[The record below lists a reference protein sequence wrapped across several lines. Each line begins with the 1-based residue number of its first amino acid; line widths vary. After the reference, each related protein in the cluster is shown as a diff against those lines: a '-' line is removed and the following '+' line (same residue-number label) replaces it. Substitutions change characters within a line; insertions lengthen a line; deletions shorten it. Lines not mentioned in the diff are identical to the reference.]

1 MTKQLVNNTCCARVK
16 FYVTWRSRR
25 STLTT
30 SVSSIGER
38 GKRPTIGC
46 HLAHIEEPSGVPT
59 GNRGED
65 RTLLRFTLRWTR
77 ARRLA
82 CGALPRKSSHLVW
95 ERVRERNSDNRSS
108 LCPIA
113 CRWYLI
119 HWVVAS
125 RRPSRGL
132 NKQTKHWPPH
142 ERALAHRYV

>member
-46 HLAHIEEPSGVPT
+46 RLAHIEEPSGVPT

-82 CGALPRKSSHLVW
+82 CGALPQKSSHLLW
-95 ERVRERNSDNRSS
+95 ERVRERNSDNRSMKITYLTHMV
-108 LCPIA
+108 LCWNSA
-113 CRWYLI
+113 LI
-119 HWVVAS
+119 CIEVKV
-125 RRPSRGL
+125 RGI
-132 NKQTKHWPPH
+132 
-142 ERALAHRYV
+142 